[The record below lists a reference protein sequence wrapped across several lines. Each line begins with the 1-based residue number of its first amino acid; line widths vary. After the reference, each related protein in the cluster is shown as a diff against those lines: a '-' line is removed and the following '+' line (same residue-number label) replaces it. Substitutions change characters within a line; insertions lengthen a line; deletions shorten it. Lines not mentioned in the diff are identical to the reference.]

1 MTNFNLT
8 GEGEMGINR
17 IAKCISF
24 FSMVL
29 MIGTIMAGPLTV
41 DNLKCEYKTNPI
53 GIDVLNPRLSWQ
65 LQSDQRGTM
74 QSAYEIRATLSLKD
88 LEAGNN
94 LHWQIEKTSSDQ
106 SLHVVYSG
114 PALSSAQR
122 IYWQVRVWDNH
133 NKQSQWSE
141 PAYWEMGLL
150 QPSDWQAKWI
160 HADLKEDLKKSTP
173 SPMLRHVFPVKEGI
187 KSARA
192 YITALG
198 LYEAYL
204 NGKRIGEQV
213 FTPGWTAYDKRL
225 QYQTYDITDLLI
237 EGDNVVGALLGDGWF
252 RGNLAW
258 EGNRNIYGEKRAL
271 LLQIKITYEDG
282 SEQLVVSDKNWQA
295 AIGPVLESDIYNGEV
310 YDARLEKSGW
320 LTAGFDAG
328 DWQKVKE
335 LDHSKSI
342 LVAPAGPPVL
352 KIEKIKPV
360 AIFKTPAGETVVD
373 MGQNMV
379 GWIRLK
385 VTGAAAGTMVT
396 LRHAEVLDKAGN
408 FYTEN
413 LRAAKQTLKY
423 ILKGGGEEIYEPHF
437 TFQGFR
443 YVAVE
448 GYPGTLSPESLSGI
462 VIHSDIKPTGSFSCS
477 NPMINQLQHN
487 IQWGQKGNFLDV
499 PTDCPQRDERLGWT
513 GDAQAFARTACFNAD
528 VAAFYTKWLRDVAAD
543 QKTDGS
549 VPHVVPNVLSH
560 GRETGASASAGWAD
574 AAVVI
579 PYDVYLSY
587 GDTRI
592 LKEQY
597 ASMKAWVEYMRK
609 KAGDDYIWSEDFTF
623 GDWLAFNTTRSD
635 YPGATTD
642 KDLIATAYFAR
653 STAILQKTATILGN
667 IDDAVD
673 YLNLLNSIKTT
684 FKKEFIT
691 ANGRLASNTQTA
703 YSLALAFDLIPEDLK
718 KSAAQRLAD
727 DVNRFGH
734 ITTGFLGTPLICHVL
749 SDNGYFDEAFRLL
762 NRTEYPSW
770 LYPVTRGA
778 TTIWERWDGIRPDS
792 TFQDKGMNSFNHYA
806 YGAIGEW
813 LYRVVAGIEIDPA
826 YPGYKHICIQ
836 PHPGG
841 GLTEVKAKLECMYGM
856 ISSSWTLNNNKFKL
870 ILEIPVNTTTTIV
883 LPGVNL
889 DELEEGGKKVGKVET
904 ALTAVQVGSDV
915 RLEAG
920 SGKYQF
926 TCTMHK

>member
-1 MTNFNLT
+1 
-8 GEGEMGINR
+8 
-17 IAKCISF
+17 
-24 FSMVL
+24 
-29 MIGTIMAGPLTV
+29 
-41 DNLKCEYKTNPI
+41 
-53 GIDVLNPRLSWQ
+53 
-65 LQSDQRGTM
+65 
-74 QSAYEIRATLSLKD
+74 
-88 LEAGNN
+88 
-94 LHWQIEKTSSDQ
+94 
-106 SLHVVYSG
+106 
-114 PALSSAQR
+114 
-122 IYWQVRVWDNH
+122 
-133 NKQSQWSE
+133 
-141 PAYWEMGLL
+141 
-150 QPSDWQAKWI
+150 
-160 HADLKEDLKKSTP
+160 
-173 SPMLRHVFPVKEGI
+173 MLRQVFPVKEGI